1 MSNSSDRELES
12 YKETEVIE
20 LVQDAVA
27 DLHRIADR
35 LERFANEQMQLQKMH
50 EERGE
55 T

>member
-1 MSNSSDRELES
+1 MTEPNRELEA

-35 LERFANEQMQLQKMH
+35 LERFANEQIELQKMH
-50 EERGE
+50 DQGE